1 MNFYQTLIEPVVSIF
16 LPALCIHCHNPLQ
29 PGRKV
34 ICATCYAQL
43 IPTDAEQ
50 TDIFL
55 ERLHQR
61 YFGDIFIL
69 YRFDALF
76 QQLIHLLKYQR
87 FLVIADYF
95 GQSLAQELSSRKYDL
110 ITAVPLNR
118 VRFRERGYN
127 QSALIAS
134 HCADTLKTDFDSD
147 ILLRERNTASQTK
160 LTRSER
166 IRNVANAF
174 SLNKDVRQKDILII
188 DDVITTG
195 STLNECARILKE
207 GQAGRVDVAALATP
221 TAPPQD
227 TLESEEAH
235 LNLF

>member
-1 MNFYQTLIEPVVSIF
+1 MNLYQTLIEPVISIF

-34 ICATCYAQL
+34 ICASCYAQL
-43 IPTDAEQ
+43 IPTDTEEID
-50 TDIFL
+50 TYL
-55 ERLHQR
+55 ERLQQR
-61 YFGDIFIL
+61 YFDDLFIL
-69 YRFDALF
+69 YQFDALF

-87 FLVIADYF
+87 FLVLADYF
-95 GQSLAQELSSRKYDL
+95 AQSLAQALSSRKYDL
-110 ITAVPLNR
+110 ITAVPLNG

-127 QSALIAS
+127 QSALIAG
-134 HCADTLKTDFDSD
+134 HCAGILKTDFAAD

-166 IRNVANAF
+166 VRNVANAF
-174 SLNKDVRQKDILII
+174 SLNKDVRQKDILIV

-195 STLNECARILKE
+195 STLNECVRVLKE

-221 TAPPQD
+221 TAPPQN
-227 TLESEEAH
+227 TLESEEAD